1 MASQVCKSGAFCS
14 ANNDNNKVLPP
25 VLNVETDRADRESC
39 LISFSVAF
47 KMVAA
52 INVPLSF
59 CITKKPVLQAI

>member
-1 MASQVCKSGAFCS
+1 MDSQACKSGAFCS

-25 VLNVETDRADRESC
+25 ILNVETDRESC
-39 LISFSVAF
+39 LISFSISF